1 MIRENQRLSSHG
13 DLSFA
18 VGAQVPGPA
27 ACTAVKSRGL
37 RAEGLGRLL
46 HAELAPGRVAGPPG
60 CGGGL
65 SRQVA
70 AGGGPGQAAGDPG
83 LVVARRSKAGGGRV
97 ARRGPGAGVEQRRQ
111 VLAGPLGPRRDGQRG
126 RFGRGEPLVE
136 VRRGG
141 FCGDSGDEPGGEVR
155 AGGAGSQRPRGGA
168 GRSHASWA
176 GPSPPLGGTG
186 KVRPRGRDRPGTRL
200 GRRGF
205 SRPGLGG
212 VQPGGPAR
220 VRDTAEAREPTGCV
234 GPIQYLAGAL
244 TRKAGN
250 CGTRTRTQA
259 FSSRSLDTRGAA
271 PGAPAQTRPLTCG
284 LERGCL
290 EGGVLGVVPLQRHA
304 AAVLQPGATQG
315 SWCR

>member
-141 FCGDSGDEPGGEVR
+141 FCGDSGDEPGGDVR
-155 AGGAGSQRPRGGA
+155 PGGRGPSGPGAGQGEATPQGRGLA
-168 GRSHASWA
+168 LSWVGQGKSGLA
-176 GPSPPLGGTG
+176 GGTG
-186 KVRPRGRDRPGTRL
+186 PGPALGDAGFHAPGSVGYSLVARRGCATRPRRGSRL
-200 GRRGF
+200 
-205 SRPGLGG
+205 
-212 VQPGGPAR
+212 
-220 VRDTAEAREPTGCV
+220 
-234 GPIQYLAGAL
+234 
-244 TRKAGN
+244 
-250 CGTRTRTQA
+250 
-259 FSSRSLDTRGAA
+259 AA
-271 PGAPAQTRPLTCG
+271 
-284 LERGCL
+284 
-290 EGGVLGVVPLQRHA
+290 
-304 AAVLQPGATQG
+304 
-315 SWCR
+315 